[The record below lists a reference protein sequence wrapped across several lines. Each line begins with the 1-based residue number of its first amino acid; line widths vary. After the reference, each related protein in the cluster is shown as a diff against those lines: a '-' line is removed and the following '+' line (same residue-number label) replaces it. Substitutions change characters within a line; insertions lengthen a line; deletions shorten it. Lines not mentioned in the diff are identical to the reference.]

1 MQLVLIAVGSK
12 QPQWVNEAYADY
24 ASRMP
29 PEYPLILKEVKAESR
44 TLGKSA
50 EAMMAAEAERIL
62 STLPA
67 HARLVILDE
76 LGTRLTSV
84 ALSERL
90 SSWAETN
97 DPVALVI
104 GGPDG
109 LHPDLKA
116 KAAEKIRLSDMT
128 LPHGMARVLL
138 AEQLYRAHSIL
149 KGHPYHR
156 A

>member
-1 MQLVLIAVGSK
+1 MQLILIAVGSK

-24 ASRMP
+24 AGRMP

-44 TLGKSA
+44 TLGKSVD
-50 EAMMAAEAERIL
+50 AMMAAEADRIRAAVP
-62 STLPA
+62 T

-76 LGTRLTSV
+76 LGTRLTSM

-90 SSWAETN
+90 ASWAETN
-97 DPVALVI
+97 DPVAIVI

-109 LHPDLKA
+109 LHPDLKT

-128 LPHGMARVLL
+128 LPHGMVRVLM

>member
-24 ASRMP
+24 ANRMP

-44 TLGKSA
+44 TLGKSV
-50 EAMMAAEAERIL
+50 EAMMAAEADRIRAA
-62 STLPA
+62 LPA

-90 SSWAETN
+90 ASWAQTN
-97 DPVALVI
+97 DPVAIVI

-109 LHPDLKA
+109 LHSDLKA
-116 KAAEKIRLSDMT
+116 KATEKIRLSDMT
-128 LPHGMARVLL
+128 LPHGMVRVLM

>member
-1 MQLVLIAVGSK
+1 MQIVMIAVGSK
-12 QPQWVNEAYADY
+12 QPKWVSEAYAEY
-24 ASRMP
+24 ADRMP

-44 TLGKSA
+44 TLGKSV
-50 EAMMAAEAERIL
+50 EAMMAAEAERIQAAI
-62 STLPA
+62 PP
-67 HARLVILDE
+67 HARLIVLDE

-116 KAAEKIRLSDMT
+116 KAVDKIRLSDMT
-128 LPHGMARVLL
+128 LPHGMVRVLL

>member
-1 MQLVLIAVGSK
+1 MQLILIAVGSK

-44 TLGKSA
+44 TLGKPV
-50 EAMMAAEAERIL
+50 EAMMAAEADRIRAA
-62 STLPA
+62 LPA
-67 HARLVILDE
+67 HARLVVLDE
-76 LGTRLTSV
+76 LGTRLTSL

-90 SSWAETN
+90 ASWAQTN
-97 DPVALVI
+97 DPVAIVI

-128 LPHGMARVLL
+128 LPHGMVRVLM

>member
-1 MQLVLIAVGSK
+1 MQLILIAVGSK

-24 ASRMP
+24 ADRMP

-44 TLGKSA
+44 TLGKPV
-50 EAMMAAEAERIL
+50 EAMMAAEADRIRAA
-62 STLPA
+62 LPA

-76 LGTRLTSV
+76 LGTRLTSM

-90 SSWAETN
+90 ASWAETN
-97 DPVALVI
+97 DPVAIVI

-109 LHPDLKA
+109 LHRDLKT

-128 LPHGMARVLL
+128 LPHGMVRVLM